1 MPRSSRSSLGE
12 SHMRTVIKAVS
23 WRVIA
28 TMTTMILVY
37 IFTKELFVSIGVG
50 VCEVI
55 AKITFYYIHERIWQ
69 KADWGK
75 KKHPLADIPVT
86 RELKPEDRNKI
97 EQQLRDLGYM
107 G

>member
-1 MPRSSRSSLGE
+1 
-12 SHMRTVIKAVS
+12 VIKAIS

-37 IFTKELFVSIGVG
+37 IFTKELFVSISVG
-50 VCEVI
+50 VFEVM

-75 KKHPLADIPVT
+75 EKHPLADIPVT
-86 RELKPEDRNKI
+86 RELKPEGRDKI
-97 EQQLRDLGYM
+97 EQQLQNLGYM
-107 G
+107 D

>member
-1 MPRSSRSSLGE
+1 MSRSSSNSLGE
-12 SHMRTVIKAVS
+12 SHMRTVIKAIS

-50 VCEVI
+50 VFEVI
-55 AKITFYYIHERIWQ
+55 AKITFYYIHERIWH
-69 KADWGK
+69 KVGWGK

-86 RELKPEDRNKI
+86 RELEPEDRNKI

-107 G
+107 D

>member
-1 MPRSSRSSLGE
+1 MSRSTKNPLGE
-12 SHMRTVIKAVS
+12 SHSRTVLKAVS

-37 IFTKELFVSIGVG
+37 IFTKELFISIGVG
-50 VCEVI
+50 VFEVL
-55 AKITFYYIHERIWQ
+55 AKITFYYLHERIWQ
-69 KADWGK
+69 KVGWGK

-97 EQQLRDLGYM
+97 EEQLRNLGYM
-107 G
+107 D